1 MGARSAA
8 EARGYFVGR
17 LVRSWGVNAAR
28 AFARHRLSRTC
39 LVGLTRDQLPTRT
52 VHRGYGGPG
61 DAAWD
66 LRQPSEFL
74 AHIDHIGG
82 RAGGGGY
89 LRRL

>member
-28 AFARHRLSRTC
+28 SFARHRLSRVC
-39 LVGLTRDQLPTRT
+39 LVGLTRAQLPAR
-52 VHRGYGGPG
+52 VAQRGYDGPG

-66 LRQPSEFL
+66 LRQRDAYL
-74 AHIDHIGG
+74 AHITHVGG
-82 RAGGGGY
+82 RSRGY
-89 LRRL
+89 LRTR